1 MKNAIPPVIYS
12 KDYHR
17 PPYLIKRIEMKFE
30 LFEDQAMVT
39 GTLTMKQREKA
50 PLILHGEGLE
60 LLSLQLDGQEI
71 PENRYT
77 LTEKELIF
85 SELPEEFSLQTK
97 VRIYPQK
104 NKALEGLY
112 KSGQIFCTQC
122 EAEGFRHITYFLDRP
137 DIMAKYRVRI
147 EGDKE
152 KYPLLLSNG
161 NLVER
166 GELPEGRHFVTW
178 LDPFKKPSYLFALVA
193 GDLGMIKDHYVTMS
207 GRTVVLEIYC
217 DKGHEQRCFHAM
229 ESLKKSM
236 QWEEQE
242 FGLEYDLDIYMIV
255 AVDAFNMGAMENKGL
270 NIFHS
275 SCVLADPA
283 SATDRDYQ
291 IIEGIIGHEYFHN
304 WTGNRITCR
313 DWFQLTLKEGL
324 TVYRDQEFSS
334 DMQSRPVKRIEDIK
348 CLKQR
353 QFPEDAGPMAH
364 PIRPQSYMK
373 VDNFYTATVYNKGAE
388 VIRMVAHLIGKDQFH
403 RGMDKYFELYDGQA
417 VRTEDFLHAMELAS
431 GHNLTQFRKTW
442 YNQAGTP
449 VIRVQL
455 TKKSHN
461 GLDLKVIQLTPTQKD
476 NQPFYLP
483 FPVAF
488 YGRDGQLL
496 EQRKLILSQ
505 REESFSFPSITL
517 DAIPSLNIGFSS
529 PVKVDYDYN
538 DDELIFLMKFDQDDY
553 NRFQATQRLTMK
565 KLLKIKDQ
573 IKEGQ
578 GPSFHSPC
586 YESYWGAYLHLL
598 SDEKMDMALKAYGL
612 ELPSFEEVI
621 EEQDVVDF
629 IESQKARQALYE
641 ELARRFYNQLLELY
655 HQLTTEEDYRFTSVA
670 VGQRLL
676 RNTVLSILAKRKD
689 EQVIELISRQYDEAD
704 NMTDTLAAFRAVVN
718 HHHPERER
726 ISRDFYEKWHAN
738 TTVYC
743 KWLGV
748 MASGRFSD
756 GLGPF
761 KALMEDPHFDLTLPD
776 HVRSLWRGLESNPLV
791 FHDSRG
797 EGYRLLADFLKKY
810 DRINPQACALL
821 ARLFHKY
828 PVMPLQRRLMVKDIL
843 EDLKESELSLNTYEI
858 VEKTLQS
865 VSQ

>member
-1 MKNAIPPVIYS
+1 M
-12 KDYHR
+12 
-17 PPYLIKRIEMKFE
+17 
-30 LFEDQAMVT
+30 
-39 GTLTMKQREKA
+39 
-50 PLILHGEGLE
+50 
-60 LLSLQLDGQEI
+60 
-71 PENRYT
+71 
-77 LTEKELIF
+77 IF

-373 VDNFYTATVYNKGAE
+373 VDNFYTATVYNKG
-388 VIRMVAHLIGKDQFH
+388 
-403 RGMDKYFELYDGQA
+403 
-417 VRTEDFLHAMELAS
+417 
-431 GHNLTQFRKTW
+431 
-442 YNQAGTP
+442 P
-449 VIRVQL
+449 
-455 TKKSHN
+455 KSFAWWP
-461 GLDLKVIQLTPTQKD
+461 I
-476 NQPFYLP
+476 
-483 FPVAF
+483 
-488 YGRDGQLL
+488 
-496 EQRKLILSQ
+496 
-505 REESFSFPSITL
+505 
-517 DAIPSLNIGFSS
+517 
-529 PVKVDYDYN
+529 
-538 DDELIFLMKFDQDDY
+538 
-553 NRFQATQRLTMK
+553 
-565 KLLKIKDQ
+565 
-573 IKEGQ
+573 
-578 GPSFHSPC
+578 
-586 YESYWGAYLHLL
+586 
-598 SDEKMDMALKAYGL
+598 
-612 ELPSFEEVI
+612 
-621 EEQDVVDF
+621 
-629 IESQKARQALYE
+629 
-641 ELARRFYNQLLELY
+641 
-655 HQLTTEEDYRFTSVA
+655 
-670 VGQRLL
+670 
-676 RNTVLSILAKRKD
+676 
-689 EQVIELISRQYDEAD
+689 
-704 NMTDTLAAFRAVVN
+704 
-718 HHHPERER
+718 
-726 ISRDFYEKWHAN
+726 
-738 TTVYC
+738 
-743 KWLGV
+743 
-748 MASGRFSD
+748 
-756 GLGPF
+756 
-761 KALMEDPHFDLTLPD
+761 
-776 HVRSLWRGLESNPLV
+776 
-791 FHDSRG
+791 
-797 EGYRLLADFLKKY
+797 
-810 DRINPQACALL
+810 
-821 ARLFHKY
+821 
-828 PVMPLQRRLMVKDIL
+828 
-843 EDLKESELSLNTYEI
+843 
-858 VEKTLQS
+858 
-865 VSQ
+865 